1 MGRTRRA
8 VTEKGRRKR
17 SGRPAR
23 GPRGRSRHGAH
34 DPFEVVMIV
43 IASLVVLAGAIFLI
57 PKEIGAAAAP
67 SAAAQALTKN

>member
-1 MGRTRRA
+1 
-8 VTEKGRRKR
+8 
-17 SGRPAR
+17 
-23 GPRGRSRHGAH
+23 
-34 DPFEVVMIV
+34 MIV